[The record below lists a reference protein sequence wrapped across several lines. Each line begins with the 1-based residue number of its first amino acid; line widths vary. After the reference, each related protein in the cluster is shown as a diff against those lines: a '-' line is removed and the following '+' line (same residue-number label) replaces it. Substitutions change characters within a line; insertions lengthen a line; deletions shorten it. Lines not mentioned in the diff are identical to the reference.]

1 MSLWCKVTSPTSAI
15 SISRAVRD
23 KRGGVDIVASAGF
36 VERVITRDA
45 ARAHFDKTSGINA
58 RGVYF
63 TVQKALPLLRD
74 GEAVVLA
81 SSSLRLKGLP
91 EHAAY
96 AATKAVVR
104 SFTRT
109 WAMEVKDRG
118 IRVNTLLPG
127 AIDTPI
133 LNGQFKTRDEADSAR
148 AFFSGITPLGRI
160 GQPEEMASAI
170 LFLAPN
176 NSSYCFGTDLIAD
189 SGILKF
195 EFGAAMQKCNPIQP
209 V

>member
-15 SISRAVRD
+15 AISCAVRD
-23 KRGGVDIVASAGF
+23 KRGGVDIVASTGF
-36 VERVITRDA
+36 VGRVIRRDA
-45 ARAHFDKTSGINA
+45 TPAHFYKTFGINA

-74 GEAVVLA
+74 GGAVVLV
-81 SSSLRLKGLP
+81 SSSLHRKGLL
-91 EHAAY
+91 EHSTY

-104 SFTRT
+104 SLART
-109 WAMEVKDRG
+109 WAMELKDRG
-118 IRVNTLLPG
+118 IRANMLLPG

-133 LNGQFKTRDEADSAR
+133 INGQFKTRDEADSAR
-148 AFFSGITPLGRI
+148 AFFSGTTPLGRI

-189 SGILKF
+189 GCILKF
-195 EFGAAMQKCNPIQP
+195 EFGSAMQKCNPIQQ